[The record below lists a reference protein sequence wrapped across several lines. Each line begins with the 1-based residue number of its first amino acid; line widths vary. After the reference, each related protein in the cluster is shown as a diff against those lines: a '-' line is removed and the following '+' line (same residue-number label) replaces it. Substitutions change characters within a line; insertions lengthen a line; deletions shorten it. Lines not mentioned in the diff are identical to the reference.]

1 MLNKC
6 PVFELWRNRTRKKIG
21 CNNIKLWLDKNIFKP
36 SNKTMN
42 DYKIKL
48 IRSILNDFYKD
59 KKRYMK
65 NHKIRHAIIKYKKS
79 KKGEKRNRFDA

>member
-1 MLNKC
+1 
-6 PVFELWRNRTRKKIG
+6 
-21 CNNIKLWLDKNIFKP
+21 
-36 SNKTMN
+36 MN

-65 NHKIRHAIIKYKKS
+65 NHKIRNAVIKYKIL
-79 KKGEKRNRFDA
+79 KKEGNAIDLMLNL